1 MCELGVHCHGQRV
14 APRLAFARGYMLI
27 PGQLAPRII
36 RRSFFLHVRSPSIT
50 LTLQSIHR
58 FQHTQNQKP
67 ALRENIY
74 TIPNL
79 LTVSRIVACPA
90 LGWAILSDNYAAATG
105 LLLYAGVTD
114 WLDGFLARKCRMTSV
129 LGTILDPAADKALVG
144 TLVVALTMQGLLPFP
159 LATIIVGRDLLL
171 SLSAFYIRYT
181 SLPHPKTFQRYWDFS
196 IPSAEVHPTIISKVN
211 TALQLLLLGST
222 TISPLLPGAGVGL
235 GLYLKGLQ
243 WTVAVTTVWSGLS
256 YVFSKNA
263 VRILS
268 RPDRRS
274 PPSSL

>member
-1 MCELGVHCHGQRV
+1 
-14 APRLAFARGYMLI
+14 MLT
-27 PGQLAPRII
+27 PGQLAPRMIC
-36 RRSFFLHVRSPSIT
+36 RSFFLHARSRSISFS
-50 LTLQSIHR
+50 LRSIHR

-74 TIPNL
+74 TFPNL
-79 LTVSRIVACPA
+79 LTASRIVACPA

-105 LLLYAGVTD
+105 LLLYAGVSD
-114 WLDGFLARKCRMTSV
+114 WLDGFLARKYQMTSV

-144 TLVVALTMQGLLPFP
+144 TLVVTLTMQGLLPFP

-181 SLPHPKTFQRYWDFS
+181 SLPHPKTFWRYWDFS

-222 TISPLLPGAGVGL
+222 TISPLLPGAAVGL

-243 WTVAVTTVWSGLS
+243 WTVAATTVWSGLS

-268 RPDRRS
+268 SPHRLRG
-274 PPSSL
+274 PPSNL